1 MLRTW
6 NFLSA
11 CWRVSMRRSGCK
23 IWLHSFDHHFHLVL
37 LMVMEFFDCLLV
49 CVSVGSSHASGRCDG
64 SWQLQQALEALQSSS
79 ASSPELPSQPETSIT
94 HHPPPNREA
103 IQQPSPSFSRRPSDA
118 NLSKEASVDPNLAAS
133 DPFPTPSPNPISD
146 SPELNLP
153 PASAGVGAW
162 NPWADD
168 LNHRSSSSPHYQP
181 GSSDSDWDDPDL
193 LRDHPDHPDSAQD
206 PSPAPRDFEQD
217 QGEFSGTTTAQTES
231 PRAASAMAEAQ
242 HRLDQLIGLAAS
254 HGELEQTL
262 ASETDLGY
270 AWGLVDDYIQHLQRQ
285 VRAAALQCAIGH
297 LHPQQCLPLLCCCCC
312 LHSCCCYLHSCC
324 CCCFHFCYCCCCCC
338 CSC

>member
-1 MLRTW
+1 MPVADVT
-6 NFLSA
+6 A
-11 CWRVSMRRSGCK
+11 
-23 IWLHSFDHHFHLVL
+23 
-37 LMVMEFFDCLLV
+37 
-49 CVSVGSSHASGRCDG
+49 VG
-64 SWQLQQALEALQSSS
+64 QLQQALEALQSSS
-79 ASSPELPSQPETSIT
+79 ASSPELPSQHETSIT

-103 IQQPSPSFSRRPSDA
+103 IQRPSPSFSRRPSDA

-146 SPELNLP
+146 SSELNLP

-168 LNHRSSSSPHYQP
+168 LNRRSSSSPHYQP

-193 LRDHPDHPDSAQD
+193 LRDHPDDPNSAQD

-217 QGEFSGTTTAQTES
+217 QGEGSGITAQTQS

-242 HRLDQLIGLAAS
+242 HRLDQLIGLTAS

-270 AWGLVDDYIQHLQRQ
+270 AWGLVDDYVQHLQRQ
-285 VRAAALQCAIGH
+285 VCAPGSSLSLAM
-297 LHPQQCLPLLCCCCC
+297 LHPQHYILLCCCCC
-312 LHSCCCYLHSCC
+312 CC
-324 CCCFHFCYCCCCCC
+324 CC
-338 CSC
+338 